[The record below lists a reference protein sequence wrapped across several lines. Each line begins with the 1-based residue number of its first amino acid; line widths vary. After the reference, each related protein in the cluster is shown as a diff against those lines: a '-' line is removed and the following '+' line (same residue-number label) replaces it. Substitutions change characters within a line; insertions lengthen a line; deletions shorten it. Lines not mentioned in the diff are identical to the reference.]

1 MKIPI
6 IALSSVLW
14 LSVYVSAGPQAPDA
28 SAFSPDIT
36 QALEAPETQ
45 IPAPAAIR
53 EPITLDAA
61 ANLTTEE
68 LRAVENANRAL
79 TLALAGRHDRFGLM
93 PETPLSRE
101 YAILASAVDH
111 KGSLDIL
118 LKVMTG
124 VCLNNPG
131 FKQAPKTHVQA
142 MMRGLMSYLSGGG
155 AAIEFQ
161 GRHDLTLHF
170 TYAAYLDM
178 AYGYTL
184 ARYAALRKEQQDSQQ
199 DGNACDYD
207 DYAASMLGASWAD
220 KNAPEL
226 AAWLN
231 KWETGERKLYDIPAL
246 QFGREPHGVGP
257 QSQKLREVDAFAAN
271 LMR

>member
-1 MKIPI
+1 MKIPL

-14 LSVYVSAGPQAPDA
+14 LSVHVSAGAQAPDNR
-28 SAFSPDIT
+28 AFSPDIA
-36 QALEAPETQ
+36 QALEASETQ
-45 IPAPAAIR
+45 IPAPAAASEAI
-53 EPITLDAA
+53 PLDAA
-61 ANLTTEE
+61 LNMTPEE
-68 LRAVENANRAL
+68 LRTVENANKAL
-79 TLALAGRHDRFGLM
+79 MLALAGRHDRFGLM

-101 YAILASAVDH
+101 YAALAASVDH
-111 KGSLDIL
+111 KKSLDIL
-118 LKVMTG
+118 LRAMVG
-124 VCLNNPG
+124 ICLKNPG
-131 FKQAPKTHVQA
+131 FGQDPHKHLQA
-142 MMRGLMSYLSGGG
+142 MLRGIMSYLSGEG

-178 AYGYTL
+178 TYGYNLT
-184 ARYAALRKEQQDSQQ
+184 RYAAMRKEQQDSQQ

-220 KNAPEL
+220 KNMSEL

-246 QFGREPHGVGP
+246 QFGREPHGIGP
-257 QSQKLREVDAFAAN
+257 QSQKLREADAFAAKI
-271 LMR
+271 MQ